1 MLLYYIM
8 NSKEIILYW
17 FGNEKKFNSK
27 KWFIESYKYDNE
39 IKEKFEN
46 MLLIYETKKGF
57 ENLKNKENFIAF
69 IILLDQFPRQIY
81 RNADKAFAFDKRIIE
96 FTDYGFEY
104 YINELTNMEIIFAFM
119 PYIHT
124 ENKIYREKSKKILEK
139 IQKKLGEN
147 SETFKKIL
155 KNFKI
160 HQEIF
165 DNFGRFPKR
174 NIALNRESTEKENE
188 YLSIV
193 KYKYC

>member
-124 ENKIYREKSKKILEK
+124 ENIIYRERSKKILEK

>member
-1 MLLYYIM
+1 M

-17 FGNEKKFNSK
+17 FGNENKFNSK

-39 IKEKFEN
+39 IKEKFEK

-57 ENLKNKENFIAF
+57 ENLNKKDRFIAF

-81 RNADKAFAFDKRIIE
+81 RNTDKAFAFDKRIIE

-124 ENKIYREKSKKILEK
+124 ENIIYREKSKKILEK

-147 SETFKKIL
+147 SEIFKKIL
-155 KNFKI
+155 KNFKN

>member
-1 MLLYYIM
+1 M